1 VVTLWV
7 IVLLALALCFIV
19 SCANAELLKIIA
31 DKAIRDRVDLFIFIS
46 FVKRYAISGE
56 WFQKNIAILF
66 KIGYA

>member
-1 VVTLWV
+1 
-7 IVLLALALCFIV
+7 V